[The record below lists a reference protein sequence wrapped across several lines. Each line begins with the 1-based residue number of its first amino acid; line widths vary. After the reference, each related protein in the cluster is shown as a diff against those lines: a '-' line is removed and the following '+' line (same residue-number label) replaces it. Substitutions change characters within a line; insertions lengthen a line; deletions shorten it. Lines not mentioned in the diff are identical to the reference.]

1 MLMIDVFY
9 AGRRENKGLAIER
22 KKQREN
28 NYCPAN
34 REPDADKIK

>member
-1 MLMIDVFY
+1 MIDVFY
-9 AGRRENKGLAIER
+9 AGRRENKEPAIES
-22 KKQREN
+22 KKKREN